1 MSVIHRSEWAMK
13 RRAVL
18 LASVFVIATLA
29 VYWAKVH
36 DRPSASPAA
45 STKSADAAKVEAN
58 ENRGPTQLATRVT
71 PELPRAGQ
79 RPSQSREVPSLG
91 AQFVAAKNLRQFYD
105 QLAEMPDQTGQAK
118 YFMAKALIACNL
130 FTDNTPEQLESS
142 YRKLSLPSPKLEQRM
157 EALREMAQR
166 CSGFYRFQGPRLHDL
181 LMQSASAGQ
190 PAAIAYTLSTLD
202 ASGKAPEAAAT
213 AIRLLENP
221 DAEVLERLL
230 PYFQLRK
237 TPWIVGDPTESP
249 RAEILADAWRL
260 NACSRGADCG
270 PSSPYLLGVCWS
282 HGTCGAPSLDAYYQN
297 FKYSPNDYLQVV
309 QASRVISDA
318 ISQRQWAV
326 IGLHP
331 RQR

>member
-1 MSVIHRSEWAMK
+1 MK
-13 RRAVL
+13 RRALVL
-18 LASVFVIATLA
+18 ACVFVVVSVL
-29 VYWAKVH
+29 VYWGH
-36 DRPSASPAA
+36 FQERSSESPAA
-45 STKSADAAKVEAN
+45 TTSSTAKAKAN
-58 ENRGPTQLATRVT
+58 ENAAPSQPPRRVAEPLQAPAQRP
-71 PELPRAGQ
+71 PEL
-79 RPSQSREVPSLG
+79 REIPSLA
-91 AQFVAAKNLRQFYD
+91 AQFVAARNLRQFYD

-130 FTDNTPEQLESS
+130 FIDNTPEQLESG
-142 YRKLSLPSPKLEQRM
+142 YRKLTPLPSSNFDQRM
-157 EALREMAQR
+157 EALRELGQR
-166 CSGFYRFQGPRLHDL
+166 CSGFYRFQGARLHDL
-181 LMQSASAGQ
+181 LMQSAAAGY
-190 PAAIAYTLSTLD
+190 PAAIAYTLGALD

-213 AIRLLENP
+213 AIRLLETP

-237 TPWIVGDPTESP
+237 TSWIVGDPAESP

-270 PSSPYLLGVCWS
+270 PSSPYLHGVCWS
-282 HGTCGAPSLDAYYQN
+282 HGTCGASGLDAYFQN
-297 FKYSPNDYLQVV
+297 FKYSPNDYQQVLR
-309 QASRVISDA
+309 ASRIISDA